1 MQMEC
6 AESTTKKA
14 LLLKLMTGFSERWY
28 DVVARI
34 KDINLF
40 QDSSMH
46 GKLNAGAEPLVGSL
60 HHHPGTTIQA
70 HVLFPSAFFRWLENI
85 LATGMSLARSLGV
98 GTATAGSVVA

>member
-1 MQMEC
+1 MQVEC
-6 AESTTKKA
+6 AEKTTKKA

-46 GKLNAGAEPLVGSL
+46 GKLSSGAGRLAGSL
-60 HHHPGTTIQA
+60 HRHHPGTKIQA
-70 HVLFPSAFFRWLENI
+70 PVLIPSAFFRWLENI
-85 LATGMSLARSLGV
+85 
-98 GTATAGSVVA
+98 